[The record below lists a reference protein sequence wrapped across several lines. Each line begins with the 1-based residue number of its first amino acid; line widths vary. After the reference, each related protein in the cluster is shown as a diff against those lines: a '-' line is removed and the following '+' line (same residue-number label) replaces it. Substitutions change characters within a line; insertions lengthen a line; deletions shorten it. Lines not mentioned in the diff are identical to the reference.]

1 MTLRVTFH
9 SRIAQTEQ
17 GGGGSEA
24 AALSRARSQ
33 SSVSFKEFE
42 LFPECC
48 REAVDDVK
56 RSADRI
62 Q

>member
-9 SRIAQTEQ
+9 SRSAQTEH

-24 AALSRARSQ
+24 GALSRAQSQ

-48 REAVDDVK
+48 GEALDDVK
-56 RSADRI
+56 RRGDRI
-62 Q
+62 K